1 MKEKD
6 FGNTVVE
13 IRKNDTLVSFDYKD
27 GKFTFYIDANTELY
41 LDNIS
46 MRDSPL
52 KLNEVDKI
60 KKASEERIK
69 NKLIDL
75 VNKTKKEFKTDV
87 FDFGNIIYKRDHR
100 LWSKI
105 RGDFDELFINS
116 DIKVNSKV
124 MITNAALVK

>member
-1 MKEKD
+1 
-6 FGNTVVE
+6 
-13 IRKNDTLVSFDYKD
+13 
-27 GKFTFYIDANTELY
+27 
-41 LDNIS
+41 

>member
-75 VNKTKKEFKTDV
+75 VNKTKKNLKLMFLISVISYIK
-87 FDFGNIIYKRDHR
+87 GIIGY
-100 LWSKI
+100 
-105 RGDFDELFINS
+105 G
-116 DIKVNSKV
+116 
-124 MITNAALVK
+124 VKLGRF